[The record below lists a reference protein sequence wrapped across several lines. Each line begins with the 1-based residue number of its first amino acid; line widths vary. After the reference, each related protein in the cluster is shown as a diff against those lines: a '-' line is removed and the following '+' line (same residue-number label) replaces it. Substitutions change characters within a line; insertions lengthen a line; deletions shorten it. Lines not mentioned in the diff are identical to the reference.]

1 MAETAPAA
9 AQAATPAPAPAT
21 PSADPAASASK
32 LSGAELKAKKK
43 AEKAARREQ
52 SKAAE
57 PAPAPAAASAA
68 GHDKQNGGKQS
79 KPKQDAPGAS
89 AASRSKKSVPTP
101 APIIAPKQPQGP
113 VVPESF
119 SHLPMARKL
128 PLSKADKDV
137 HPAVLAIG
145 QQMASFTL
153 KDGVARLEATLMAFR
168 KIDYLTE
175 CRPMSFSM
183 GNAIRMLK
191 SRIAKLDLDQ
201 SDENSRE
208 QLCQAI
214 DLFIQERIF
223 YAEDSIISKATSMI
237 SDGDTI
243 LTYGHQRLVRKALLA
258 AKTKGSKFEV
268 AIVDDPFERSGQE
281 LAKMLRSAGLRVY
294 YYPSL
299 AGLSINVRRAS
310 KIFLG
315 AEAMFAN
322 GSLYGPAG
330 TCDIAIA
337 ARDAEVPVIALL
349 ETVNFDRDRVSVDS
363 LTYNE
368 IDPERNTAESLRLL
382 FDTTRDK
389 YVSIVV
395 TESEEGNAAGATSA
409 ILPVLRK
416 MDERS

>member
-1 MAETAPAA
+1 
-9 AQAATPAPAPAT
+9 
-21 PSADPAASASK
+21 
-32 LSGAELKAKKK
+32 
-43 AEKAARREQ
+43 
-52 SKAAE
+52 
-57 PAPAPAAASAA
+57 
-68 GHDKQNGGKQS
+68 
-79 KPKQDAPGAS
+79 
-89 AASRSKKSVPTP
+89 
-101 APIIAPKQPQGP
+101 
-113 VVPESF
+113 
-119 SHLPMARKL
+119 
-128 PLSKADKDV
+128 
-137 HPAVLAIG
+137 
-145 QQMASFTL
+145 
-153 KDGVARLEATLMAFR
+153 
-168 KIDYLTE
+168 
-175 CRPMSFSM
+175 M

-191 SRIAKLDLDQ
+191 SRIAKLELDQ

-223 YAEDSIISKATSMI
+223 YAEDSIILKATSMV

-258 AKTKGSKFEV
+258 AKAAGLSFEV

-281 LAKMLRSAGLRVY
+281 LAKVLRSQGVRVHY
-294 YYPSL
+294 HPSL
-299 AGLSINVRRAS
+299 AGLSLNVRRAS

-330 TCDIAIA
+330 TCDIAVA
-337 ARDAEVPVIALL
+337 ATDAGVPVIALL

-382 FDTTRDK
+382 FDTTRGR

-395 TESEEGNAAGATSA
+395 TESEEGNAAGSTSA

-416 MDERS
+416 MDERVER